1 MRHRKDFQATFPAQ
15 PAEIMLYYDNLLDLL
30 CPQDE
35 GGGCIMASFGLS
47 LQTHA
52 CKKGE

>member
-1 MRHRKDFQATFPAQ
+1 MITENGIELTIHFLSQSS
-15 PAEIMLYYDNLLDLL
+15 EIMLYYANLLDLL

-35 GGGCIMASFGLS
+35 RGGCHMASFGLS

-52 CKKGE
+52 CK